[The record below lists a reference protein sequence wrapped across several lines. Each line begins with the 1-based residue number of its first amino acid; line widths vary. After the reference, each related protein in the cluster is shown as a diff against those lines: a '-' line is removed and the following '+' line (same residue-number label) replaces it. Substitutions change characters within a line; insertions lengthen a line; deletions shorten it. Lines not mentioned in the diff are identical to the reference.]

1 MATNELAKYIVKRP
15 IYEPVPNESLEDGD
29 DSGVT
34 PGATYLSAAQVSEAA
49 MHIMWGVTYAI
60 PSPNPYVMAHDHP
73 YDEVLFFTGFD
84 PANTEALGGLVELTL
99 EDEVHVIDST
109 CSVYI
114 PAGMKH
120 CPITVKEV
128 NRPYGLA
135 AICLSGRYSTM
146 DYVTP
151 LEVPAA

>member
-1 MATNELAKYIVKRP
+1 MATIETAKYIVKKP
-15 IYEPVPNESLEDGD
+15 IYEPVPNESLEPGGHA
-29 DSGVT
+29 GVT
-34 PGATYLSAAQVSEAA
+34 RGATYLSAAQVRDAEA
-49 MHIMWGVTYAI
+49 HIMWGVTYAI
-60 PSPNPYVMAHDHP
+60 PSPNPYVLAHDHP

-84 PANTEALGGLVELTL
+84 PMNIEDLGGVVELQL

-128 NRPYGLA
+128 HRPYGLA

-146 DYVTP
+146 DYLTP
-151 LEVPAA
+151 LEVPVG